1 MEKESV
7 KSEKE
12 KKEMRLR
19 KCEDT
24 GWRKMKVITWLSMT
38 METRMSSIKKNRGG
52 KTSRSRRRLGK
63 RREMGQH
70 GTNLVV
76 QLASLQRTKLVF

>member
-38 METRMSSIKKNRGG
+38 METRMSSIKKNRGR
-52 KTSRSRRRLGK
+52 KTS
-63 RREMGQH
+63 
-70 GTNLVV
+70 
-76 QLASLQRTKLVF
+76 